1 MRILL
6 DISPA
11 NFTPGGTTT
20 YIHNLAYSLPSVCEQ
35 RNAKLLISTLPRYLH
50 ATGNKGI
57 THKIKIAAWDIYYMQ
72 LLLLQRA
79 YSNNCDL
86 IHAPAFRIP
95 LFSSI
100 PTIVTFFDTTILAP
114 ESMHRMRDKLVLSFY
129 MRIAAKKATHIIT
142 ISKNSRQDIARLL
155 SLNLERITVTYPGV
169 SPLFQPMASAKV
181 RETLERYQISYP
193 YILSVC
199 TLEPRKNLVR
209 VLEAYTDLKLK
220 YKIPQ
225 HLVLVGK
232 RGWLDNPIFD
242 TVKRLNLSDHV
253 HFTGFVQDVDLPNIY
268 AGADLFVYPSL
279 YEGFGLPVLEA
290 MACGVPVVTSN
301 VSSLPEVA
309 ADAALLV
316 DPKNIAAIASAMMNV
331 LDNPQLSMALREK
344 GLIRAKLFS
353 WEKCADETFDVY
365 KFILGIS

>member
-1 MRILL
+1 MKILL
-6 DISPA
+6 DTSPA
-11 NFTPGGTTT
+11 DFTPGGTTT
-20 YIHNLAYSLPSVCEQ
+20 YIRNLTNSLQHVCQQKNAGLVVSSLPSYLQPNGTRGFVHK
-35 RNAKLLISTLPRYLH
+35 AKV
-50 ATGNKGI
+50 
-57 THKIKIAAWDIYYMQ
+57 AAWDLYYMQ
-72 LLLLQRA
+72 ILLLQRA
-79 YSNNCDL
+79 YSACSDV

-114 ESMHRMRDKLVLSFY
+114 ESMHRVRDKVILSFY
-129 MRIAAKKATHIIT
+129 MRVAAKRATHIIT
-142 ISKNSRQDIARLL
+142 ISENSRQDIARLL
-155 SLNLERITVTYPGV
+155 SLSLERVTVTYPGV

-181 RETLERYQISYP
+181 HETLERYQISYP

-301 VSSLPEVA
+301 TSSLPEVVGSTG
-309 ADAALLV
+309 LLV
-316 DPKNIAAIASAMMNV
+316 EPKDVTAIASAIMSILENRH
-331 LDNPQLSMALREK
+331 LSISLRND
-344 GLIRAKLFS
+344 GLRRAKLFS
-353 WEKCADETFDVY
+353 WEKCANETFEVY
-365 KFILGIS
+365 RSAGRS